1 MASGVICPQSG
12 RSQPI
17 DREKRWGQS
26 DAVTCPGWDS
36 QLGHI
41 LGVLG
46 IEWGLYVCHMYPKMC
61 TVLATPE
68 LTKLCPSN
76 SPSALV
82 FPGQGDNSRT
92 QYWDRRMG

>member
-1 MASGVICPQSG
+1 
-12 RSQPI
+12 
-17 DREKRWGQS
+17 
-26 DAVTCPGWDS
+26 
-36 QLGHI
+36 
-41 LGVLG
+41 
-46 IEWGLYVCHMYPKMC
+46 MC

-92 QYWDRRMG
+92 QYWDGGWDGEGGTLETCHKPMLWLSAEPSLTSQGQSKSEEGV